1 MAPSEHTMTFAI
13 VALAAAMVSTAATAQ
28 AGPDAAANRQRQLV
42 DIVEREQARNGV
54 YSVELIAPLS
64 ELAFLHQEAGDRA
77 VASATVERVLQVI
90 RANYGLYSLA
100 QAPLILQLIANEN
113 AAGNNDTAWELEEEL
128 VSLAKRHPADL
139 RTVPIFREV
148 VRERMSLG
156 SQELPLELVCRSHG
170 STEGCNA
177 RGVIVADALNNVGA
191 AINVFLNN
199 RLYGSPELR
208 ELEQKLIDWGSCDV
222 ARDSYR
228 RLMFYDGETRESWL
242 NRAATMVRAAD
253 AELICSVPGQPD
265 RKRAALNG
273 YRKAYELLERNAVAQ
288 ASIDEL
294 FTPPAPIS
302 LSARAYP
309 MLFAA
314 TLDSSSGHIDIAFE
328 ITEYGRARKV
338 EIIDATANTT
348 DEKKK
353 RVFSLVRDGLYRP
366 RAANG
371 EILDRAPVV
380 WRYYW

>member
-253 AELICSVPGQPD
+253 GAHLLGAGAARSQESCPERIPEGV
-265 RKRAALNG
+265 RA
-273 YRKAYELLERNAVAQ
+273 
-288 ASIDEL
+288 
-294 FTPPAPIS
+294 
-302 LSARAYP
+302 
-309 MLFAA
+309 
-314 TLDSSSGHIDIAFE
+314 
-328 ITEYGRARKV
+328 
-338 EIIDATANTT
+338 
-348 DEKKK
+348 
-353 RVFSLVRDGLYRP
+353 P
-366 RAANG
+366 RAQRCGAGLDRRIVCAAGSDLPQRAGVSHAVRSHARLFVRAHRHRLRDHGIRTRAKGRDHRRNG
-371 EILDRAPVV
+371 EHHGREEEARLLVGEGRPLPAESSERRNP
-380 WRYYW
+380 R